1 MWLGNWT
8 PSSINRCLFLL
19 SLFVCVPSFWI
30 WPAGTIFQKRQRGFR
45 EYLDFL
51 FPLLSSPLVETFL
64 FSSIFFPLF
73 STFSFYPYMLKF
85 SVFHQVVLLFSVCLL
100 VCLVICPF
108 LIFFIIYFINPSFLL
123 NVFVPFHFVQSWN
136 IWEVSTASATAL
148 L

>member
-64 FSSIFFPLF
+64 FCSIFFSSFFNIFLF
-73 STFSFYPYMLKF
+73 NPYMLKF

-100 VCLVICPF
+100 LCLIICPF
-108 LIFFIIYFINPSFLL
+108 FINPSFLL
-123 NVFVPFHFVQSWN
+123 NVFVPFHFLQSWN